1 MVNETDRFMSRINER
16 LMSCAQRTLDELNYI
31 LDDMENIAAQCPAR
45 EDIRA
50 CANEVKIKTKKAV
63 TEAWATANH
72 WSEHFDGL
80 GGDEKTDNDEED
92 KTGDAAGEK

>member
-1 MVNETDRFMSRINER
+1 MGNEVDRYMSRANER

-31 LDDMENIAAQCPAR
+31 LDDMENIAAQSPER
-45 EDIRA
+45 DDIRA
-50 CANEVKIKTKKAV
+50 CIDEVKGKTKKAI

-80 GGDEKTDNDEED
+80 GGDEEPVKEDDEATDD
-92 KTGDAAGEK
+92 AGEE